1 MKLSDFISEKHQY
14 RMALCGHKA
23 VEAGAVCLVLMSQGR
38 LAEMGLAHLAIA
50 SKTGLLAVFPAL
62 GVTFTRYARH
72 FANRW
77 TASLFLGTC
86 TFFADAA
93 VHRSHYPGA
102 YTEAAMT
109 AVGACAF
116 SLAISLHS
124 HRQTHRSH
132 NRDVFL
138 APKAE
143 MEVQDAALDGST
155 E

>member
-1 MKLSDFISEKHQY
+1 MKLSDVISEKHQY
-14 RMALCGHKA
+14 RLALCGHKA
-23 VEAGAVCLVLMSQGR
+23 VEAGAVCLILMSQGR
-38 LAEMGLAHLAIA
+38 LAEMGLAHLFIA

-102 YTEAAMT
+102 YSEAALT
-109 AVGACAF
+109 ALGACAF
-116 SLAISLHS
+116 SLAISFTPIGKRIDHL
-124 HRQTHRSH
+124 TETF
-132 NRDVFL
+132 FL